1 MAHAS
6 CTPMGGAF
14 RFPPVA
20 SPLPA
25 SASNDPLGA
34 DGTGGPDDDDRRR
47 ARSSGRTVRRAPWW
61 SRLREQLGLFETAA
75 EGAVLPSGFPALD
88 AALPGGGWPQ
98 HGVVEVL
105 APQPGHPELA
115 LLAPALVAAAS
126 RQQRF
131 GVIAAPAGSSS
142 IDTLD
147 RLLSSEPDTAAGLPT
162 MDASAVVGA
171 EAEFRSPASALPN
184 ALAWLKKDSGGV
196 LAVWLSD
203 LGTTELRELKRA
215 ARRRRTLV
223 FAIRPWIASWDD
235 SEADLRV
242 CLIAGKGRQ
251 WEVRVHRQ
259 AGMAAPTVR
268 VPALG
273 TAPARHLRVVRDPQ
287 DHRRAM
293 LSGSFVEVCA
303 ELDRLAEIEH
313 LAESTLPAHSVG
325 RTDTR

>member
-6 CTPMGGAF
+6 CTPIGAF
-14 RFPPVA
+14 RLPPVA
-20 SPLPA
+20 SPLVA
-25 SASNDPLGA
+25 SACNDPLGDDGLDTPGRASRA
-34 DGTGGPDDDDRRR
+34 DTH
-47 ARSSGRTVRRAPWW
+47 AARRAPWW
-61 SRLREQLGLFETAA
+61 SRLSAQLGWFEPTADR
-75 EGAVLPSGFPALD
+75 AVLPSGFPVLD

-131 GVIAAPAGSSS
+131 GVIAAPAAGNS

-147 RLLSSEPDTAAGLPT
+147 RLLSNEPDARRCPSDDLAATGGP
-162 MDASAVVGA
+162 
-171 EAEFRSPASALPN
+171 EAEFRSPASALSD
-184 ALAWLKKDSGGV
+184 ALAWLKKGLGGV

-203 LGTTELRELKRA
+203 LGATQLRELKRV
-215 ARRRRTLV
+215 ARRRQTLV
-223 FAIRPWIASWDD
+223 FAVRPWIASWDD

-251 WEVRVHRQ
+251 WEVRVHRH
-259 AGMAAPTVR
+259 AGTAAPTVR

-287 DHRRAM
+287 DHRRAL

-313 LAESTLPAHSVG
+313 LAESTLPAYRAASIG
-325 RTDTR
+325 TPDN